1 MLLDDPIA
9 NAQPKSRTFAYWLGR
24 GESTGVMA
32 PDCSVFIR
40 LRRDRFRC
48 KYSCPSSALRVGVG
62 LKLEGEGEYAAGQR
76 LDSVRANL
84 G

>member
-1 MLLDDPIA
+1 MLSPSPVPLP
-9 NAQPKSRTFAYWLGR
+9 TGLVVV
-24 GESTGVMA
+24 ESTGVMA